1 MKYGE
6 MKSTEAIPKTDAPE
20 VTISLSGLIDGF
32 SNYAKTALRV
42 LRHPFKFPETLDI
55 DGESAFHNALS
66 LVFYSITLLFFLLV
80 PVFVKYSA
88 EVSKV
93 TFAIRFLVQGAL
105 YALLLHVGLRFI
117 GKSKR
122 DLRGTIVA
130 YANLAA
136 VTTPLFVI
144 LMYPFYLLV
153 GPVALFGAATPNDYV
168 RMTEVI
174 QENPGLLLYSTAVT
188 LVFGVFA
195 WLVSVSWFSRTH
207 QVSKVRVVLSYLLCS
222 GVGCLIQMFI
232 LIPLFLA
239 TFEWVDRC
247 LKYAG

>member
-1 MKYGE
+1 MKT
-6 MKSTEAIPKTDAPE
+6 KDAIPKTDASG

-32 SNYAKTALRV
+32 SNYAKTALRI

-130 YANLAA
+130 YSNLAA

-168 RMTEVI
+168 RMTER
-174 QENPGLLLYSTAVT
+174 T
-188 LVFGVFA
+188 LG
-195 WLVSVSWFSRTH
+195 
-207 QVSKVRVVLSYLLCS
+207 
-222 GVGCLIQMFI
+222 GVGAI
-232 LIPLFLA
+232 A
-239 TFEWVDRC
+239 
-247 LKYAG
+247 AGAQLVPRITVG